1 MENNNTIEVLKKEI
15 NEYECVLALDDI
27 KYAKVTEKDKELIKE
42 LLTSH
47 KEACLALEKLN
58 RLEKWIDDET
68 KNLKEYYKDLSIVS
82 DRDEIILTKG
92 QLEVLKEV
100 RSGLKEKKVNEV
112 LKK

>member
-100 RSGLKEKKVNEV
+100 REV